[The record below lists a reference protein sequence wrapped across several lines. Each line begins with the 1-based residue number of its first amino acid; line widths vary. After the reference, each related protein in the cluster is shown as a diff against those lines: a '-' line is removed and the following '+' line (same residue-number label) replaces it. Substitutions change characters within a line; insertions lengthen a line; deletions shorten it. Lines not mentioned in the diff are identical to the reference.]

1 VTSPL
6 DDLLRSYDQAAVLP
20 AGESDISFS
29 VVVRTQ
35 GRRPTSLN
43 DALDSL
49 DAQTFADFDVVVVVH
64 GEPDVTDAVRS
75 SIGGRLADR
84 LRIVEVTGGGRA
96 HPLNA
101 GLELVVGSHFC
112 FLDDDDL
119 AGETWLDAFAT
130 AAARA
135 PNTIIRAVTQT
146 QEWTTAGGTEPVRA
160 IGGIERPFPDDFDL
174 LAHLSLNL
182 TPICSLAFP
191 RVVIDPLRLRFCDD
205 LPVLED
211 WDFLVRAAMAV
222 GVVSIPDA
230 TALYRRLD
238 SGNADTAESVAT
250 WERAHAMVI
259 DRLSAAPVLLP
270 IGDARRLAGTHFV
283 TGGRSRHEADLA
295 IAEAALDQL
304 TRSPARWARTFAA
317 RLAGAVRNRAAAR
330 RP

>member
-1 VTSPL
+1 MTSPFE
-6 DDLLRSYDQAAVLP
+6 DLLRAYDQTGIIAVD
-20 AGESDISFS
+20 ESNTSFT

-35 GRRPTSLN
+35 GTRPASLGE
-43 DALDSL
+43 ALDSL
-49 DAQTFADFDVVVVVH
+49 AAQTFPDFDVVVAVH
-64 GEPDVTDAVRS
+64 GASDVADAVRT
-75 SIGGRLADR
+75 SIGSRLADR
-84 LRIVEVTGGGRA
+84 VRIVPVTGGGRA

-119 AGETWLDAFAT
+119 ARENWLDAFAG
-130 AAARA
+130 AAAAA
-135 PNTIIRAVTQT
+135 PGAIIRAVTET
-146 QEWTTAGGTEPVRA
+146 QKWTTAGGSAPVRA
-160 IGGIERPFPDDFDL
+160 VGEIERPFPDRFDL
-174 LAHLSLNL
+174 LAHMSLNL

-191 RVVIDPLRLRFCDD
+191 RVVIDRLGLRFCDD

-230 TALYRRLD
+230 TTLYRRLD

-270 IGDARRLAGTHFV
+270 VGDARRLAGTHFV

-295 IAEAALDQL
+295 IAEARLDQL
-304 TRSPARWARTFAA
+304 IRSPARWARAFVA
-317 RLAGAVRNRAAAR
+317 RLSSAVRRRSAAR

>member
-1 VTSPL
+1 VISPF
-6 DDLLRSYDQAAVLP
+6 DGLLRAYDQTAMIP
-20 AGESDISFS
+20 AEESRVSFT

-35 GRRPTSLN
+35 GTRPASLGE
-43 DALDSL
+43 ALDSL
-49 DAQTFADFDVVVVVH
+49 AAQTFPDFDVVVAVH
-64 GEPDVTDAVRS
+64 GEPDVVDSVRS

-84 LRIVEVTGGGRA
+84 LRIVGVTGGGRA

-119 AGETWLDAFAT
+119 ARENWLDAFAE
-130 AAARA
+130 AAAAA
-135 PNTIIRAVTQT
+135 PGAIIRAVTLT
-146 QEWTTAGGTEPVRA
+146 QQWTTAGGSEPVRPVGE
-160 IGGIERPFPDDFDL
+160 IDSPFPDRFDL
-174 LAHLSLNL
+174 LAHMSLNL

-191 RVVIDPLRLRFCDD
+191 RVVIDRLGLRFCDE

-238 SGNADTAESVAT
+238 SGNADTAASVAT
-250 WERAHAMVI
+250 WEQAHAMVI

-270 IGDARRLAGTHFV
+270 VGDARRLAGTHFV
-283 TGGRSRHEADLA
+283 TGGRSRHETDLA
-295 IAEAALDQL
+295 VAEATLDQL
-304 TRSPARWARTFAA
+304 TRSPIRWARAFAA
-317 RLAGAVRNRAAAR
+317 RLWSAARRRSAAR